1 MIKDELDRKIRDELE
16 SLIRRDTIGAI
27 SVKARGPNPSR
38 TMKLYNHMPSIHEAL
53 TTSSQKD
60 ILLALEKAGVPTT
73 RQTLARVYKKWT
85 TDNKKTPNMKFGA
98 KKKKPAE
105 KAEAL
110 NRILRNVT
118 GNKEQ

>member
-38 TMKLYNHMPSIHEAL
+38 TMKLYNHVPSIHEAL

-85 TDNKKTPNMKFGA
+85 TDNKKTPNMTFGA

-105 KAEAL
+105 KTEAL

>member
-98 KKKKPAE
+98 KKKKPTE
-105 KAEAL
+105 KTEAL

>member
-1 MIKDELDRKIRDELE
+1 MIKDELDRKILDELE

-98 KKKKPAE
+98 KKKKPTE
-105 KAEAL
+105 KTEAL